1 MPSRHTTVTIT
12 SAEIKSI
19 SSALEQARDVMCD
32 WQRLHKE
39 NVVDWRDTFK
49 LPAEERYAAMV
60 KQWDGWDAPEGQMR
74 ALVGVLDAL
83 DAVKVMEKQI
93 WKQHGRKQPGEKIMA
108 VERKQ
113 EIEKAPPT
121 VAERREIV
129 RELVSG
135 LDDFG
140 SKAPRQP
147 TVAELREHGKHEPAW
162 VQEASAYHRSR
173 DLGEFSDERRG
184 QMEKAQGTPD
194 KEHAKPEAV
203 RELER
208 DDDYGMGM

>member
-1 MPSRHTTVTIT
+1 MPSRHTTVAIT

-19 SSALEQARDVMCD
+19 SLALEQARDVMCD

-39 NVVDWRDTFK
+39 NIGDWRDTFK
-49 LPAEERYAAMV
+49 LPAEERFSAMV
-60 KQWDGWDAPEGQMR
+60 KQWDGWDAPEGQIR

-83 DAVKVMEKQI
+83 DAVKVMEKQL
-93 WKQHGRKQPGEKIMA
+93 WKQHGRKQPGEKNMA

-113 EIEKAPPT
+113 EIEQ
-121 VAERREIV
+121 
-129 RELVSG
+129 
-135 LDDFG
+135 
-140 SKAPRQP
+140 RQP
-147 TVAELREHGKHEPAW
+147 TIAELREHGKHEPAW

-184 QMEKAQGTPD
+184 QMEKVQGTPS

-203 RELER
+203 REMDR
-208 DDDYGMGM
+208 GDDYEMG